1 VVGKALGGFQLSETL
16 ILKVPGEDEDIVID
30 ESFMDFH
37 DFSVEE
43 MELIYRIAG
52 NRLLIDGTPTAGAAA
67 LMLTVKLARGRTWSP
82 ETIAE
87 VLEILT
93 AWLTDNLVEVDA

>member
-1 VVGKALGGFQLSETL
+1 MGGFQLSDSEKL
-16 ILKVPGEDEDIVID
+16 ILKVEGEELVID

-37 DFSVEE
+37 DFTPEE
-43 MELIYRIAG
+43 MQLIYRIAG
-52 NRLLIDGTPTAGAAA
+52 NRLLIDGVPTAGAAA

-82 ETIAE
+82 ETIGE

>member
-1 VVGKALGGFQLSETL
+1 MSDSEKL
-16 ILKVPGEDEDIVID
+16 ILKVEGEDIVID

-37 DFSVEE
+37 DFSEEE
-43 MELIYRIAG
+43 MKLIYRIAG
-52 NRLLIDGTPTAGAAA
+52 KRLLIDGEPTAGAAA
-67 LMLTVKLARGRTWSP
+67 LMLAVKLARGRAWSP
-82 ETIAE
+82 ETIGE